1 MAESKKRK
9 KNGHEVEDDTEIQNW
24 TDGIPLSP
32 AWWAPTFVALMILG
46 LLWVVVYYISSGTYP
61 VPKLGA
67 WNIAVGLGTMMVGFL
82 MMTQV
87 TDIDFTDVEVAVP
100 AFLTIILMPFAYSI
114 TVGMGA
120 GFIMFVLIRVIR
132 GRAKDVHWLMYLVAA
147 LFIAYFLRGGIESLL
162 L

>member
-9 KNGHEVEDDTEIQNW
+9 KNGHEVEDDTDIQNW

-67 WNIAVGLGTMMVGFL
+67 WNIAVGLGTMMVGFRRRC
-82 MMTQV
+82 
-87 TDIDFTDVEVAVP
+87 
-100 AFLTIILMPFAYSI
+100 
-114 TVGMGA
+114 VGADGGAAGA
-120 GFIMFVLIRVIR
+120 GLPSPVSVSVGRSGR
-132 GRAKDVHWLMYLVAA
+132 GRDAPLFLSTRPWLTTGSRPRPRVRAC
-147 LFIAYFLRGGIESLL
+147 
-162 L
+162 